1 VSAAKAYDPS
11 NRGPPKGTTPY
22 DVAKT
27 LGDTV
32 SVAEQHYAPYVKELR
47 ERTRR
52 IMESLEGIEKSAA
65 DCTVL
70 AHPPEP
76 KGKVQ

>member
-1 VSAAKAYDPS
+1 VDILL
-11 NRGPPKGTTPY
+11 KGGTAY

-32 SVAEQHYAPYVKELR
+32 AVVEVHYAPYVKELR

-52 IMESLEGIEKSAA
+52 IMESSEGIDKPVT
-65 DCTVL
+65 DCTVFTP
-70 AHPPEP
+70 ASDQGQGAKEN
-76 KGKVQ
+76 